1 MKTFLKK
8 KPREFE
14 VGNTKKFKIRDFG
27 KILLG
32 SNEQITLITNN
43 KAEYDLTKKSWGFY
57 ATPSLNGRLKNF
69 GLRGVLIKN
78 IVTKRF
84 FVFLVEKG
92 KEKLFSKYIEEEKL
106 EIILWLDDEK
116 KLNKL

>member
-14 VGNTKKFKIRDFG
+14 VGNTKKFKIKDFG

-43 KAEYDLTKKSWGFY
+43 KAEYDLTK
-57 ATPSLNGRLKNF
+57 
-69 GLRGVLIKN
+69 
-78 IVTKRF
+78 
-84 FVFLVEKG
+84 
-92 KEKLFSKYIEEEKL
+92 
-106 EIILWLDDEK
+106 
-116 KLNKL
+116 